1 MKKFTIQQIS
11 TMTGLSVHTLRYYE
25 KIGLLSGVD
34 RDANGYRRYTEA
46 DVSWLQFIMRLRAT
60 GMPISEMKAFSD
72 LRSQGDPTIS
82 ARRALLETHR
92 KNVLNQISDL
102 QENLASIEEK
112 IVYYKRL
119 EGAPRQSTSGNQ

>member
-1 MKKFTIQQIS
+1 MEKFTIQQIS

-34 RDANGYRRYTEA
+34 RDANGYRRYTKA
-46 DVSWLQFIMRLRAT
+46 DLSWLQFIMRLRAT
-60 GMPISEMKAFSD
+60 GMPISEMKEFSD

-102 QENLASIEEK
+102 QENLVSIEEK
-112 IVYYKRL
+112 IVYYKEL
-119 EGAPRQSTSGNQ
+119 EGVPQQSTSGNQ